1 MCTVCACP
9 IFMYDGCYW
18 CSSVCLKSYSLLVG
32 LEGTMAMYGCCFLS
46 GYLWLCML
54 VGIQVLLLVSLGMV
68 RS

>member
-18 CSSVCLKSYSLLVG
+18 CYSICLKSYSLLVG

-46 GYLWLCML
+46 GYLWLCLL
-54 VGIQVLLLVSLGMV
+54 VGT
-68 RS
+68 